1 MSTKTIALD
10 AGVYEKLARLKG
22 ESQSFSKLI
31 SSLVD
36 RVVTAHTV
44 ADVLAQL
51 DDEQPLRKAD
61 AETMARLV
69 REDRETETWPSH
81 DLS

>member
-10 AGVYEKLARLKG
+10 SGVYEKLARLKG

-31 SSLVD
+31 AHLVD

-51 DDEQPLRKAD
+51 DRLPPLSETD
-61 AETMARLV
+61 AAAMTRVV
-69 REDRETETWPSH
+69 RENRDTEAWPLH